1 MLYIVQQCCTN
12 VAEASTAFN
21 NNNNIEESRE
31 KLNLINFPFTV
42 LM

>member
-12 VAEASTAFN
+12 VAEAITAF
-21 NNNNIEESRE
+21 NIEESRE